1 LYKHVRAHKN
11 ELLNKLIIFFLLS
24 IILGCNSQKNELEF
38 EKEVFN
44 EIFLELID
52 STFYD
57 FRTMQPP
64 LVLPPLPNGIVISES
79 QKKENIRIHEEYL
92 AEFEKRK
99 IKIEKDTARIVLAII
114 DTIFTLDKIEVEKL
128 SEHFEN
134 IEFGNDTF
142 KKNTKYKINL
152 SKFKNNEKYI
162 FKYRSDFPKGRELW
176 SSEYP
181 FYFGAVISFSR
192 IYFDNNK
199 KFGILE
205 GGITFGRLDGN
216 GIRVFIKKISG
227 KWKIDKIEGTWI
239 S

>member
-1 LYKHVRAHKN
+1 
-11 ELLNKLIIFFLLS
+11 LNKLIIFFLLS

-134 IEFGNDTF
+134 IEFGNDT
-142 KKNTKYKINL
+142 L
-152 SKFKNNEKYI
+152 
-162 FKYRSDFPKGRELW
+162 
-176 SSEYP
+176 
-181 FYFGAVISFSR
+181 
-192 IYFDNNK
+192 
-199 KFGILE
+199 
-205 GGITFGRLDGN
+205 
-216 GIRVFIKKISG
+216 KKILNIKSIYQNL
-227 KWKIDKIEGTWI
+227 KTTKSI
-239 S
+239 SLNIVLTFQKEENYGVLNILSISEL

>member
-1 LYKHVRAHKN
+1 MYKHVRAHKN

-114 DTIFTLDKIEVEKL
+114 DTIFTLDKIEVEK
-128 SEHFEN
+128 
-134 IEFGNDTF
+134 
-142 KKNTKYKINL
+142 
-152 SKFKNNEKYI
+152 
-162 FKYRSDFPKGRELW
+162 
-176 SSEYP
+176 
-181 FYFGAVISFSR
+181 
-192 IYFDNNK
+192 
-199 KFGILE
+199 
-205 GGITFGRLDGN
+205 
-216 GIRVFIKKISG
+216 FI
-227 KWKIDKIEGTWI
+227 IDKSSNYLILRLPDYDFLPFMAHGEDRIWLRFFLQLPFQMIKPLKFLTMEILNAI
-239 S
+239 SPMLMIL